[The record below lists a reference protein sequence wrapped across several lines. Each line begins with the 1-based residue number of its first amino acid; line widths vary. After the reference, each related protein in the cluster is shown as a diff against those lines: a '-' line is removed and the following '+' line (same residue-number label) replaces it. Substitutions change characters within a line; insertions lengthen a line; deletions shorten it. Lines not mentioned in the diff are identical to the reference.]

1 MHKRGRIG
9 ELLLVPEMPGCS
21 VRVPVVPE
29 QSELENAAGKPVA
42 VIRVFLGG
50 SFCPANDFF
59 DIYLFLFILNLTK
72 IGQFLIAFLINKKK
86 IISLVSFI
94 FFLVILNLA
103 KIGRF

>member
-21 VRVPVVPE
+21 VWVPVVPE

-59 DIYLFLFILNLTK
+59 LFFFSLFSI
-72 IGQFLIAFLINKKK
+72 
-86 IISLVSFI
+86 
-94 FFLVILNLA
+94 
-103 KIGRF
+103 